1 MNYLFVHNYDMFV
14 DLPRQHFKTIS
25 ALVWYLWVF
34 NFGSSNTQMMFIN
47 KKHEDSKENLKK
59 MKNIR
64 ASLPEY
70 LQMDAAY
77 DRFGKKIKVPNTAE
91 TMQHPTNHNTIK
103 TLPAARTKAM
113 ADGAGRGC
121 TMAIQ
126 YYDEFAFM
134 PYNSIIYS
142 AAQPAYSRARMNAR
156 ANHAPYGMLI
166 TTTPGDLTT
175 DEGVFANTMRLNAT
189 PWNEAYYDKSY
200 SELEEIRNSNDN
212 STFFYI
218 RFTYKQLGSGE
229 EYFKEMVRGLQK
241 DWPKIRREV
250 LLEWANGS
258 MNCPFKQDDLDIIK
272 SLCRREPINTL
283 FFGKHGQYQLHI
295 WDQLP
300 LDNQY
305 PPIIG
310 VDVAA
315 GWQKD
320 SSAITIIDS
329 KTTRVLATLNCN
341 YIPSQDLA
349 QVIFDIVTK
358 YMKNAIVNIE
368 RNGEAKQ
375 QTSVYSVTSIFS
387 RVNCYDDGQELYS
400 LQRDLRKCA

>member
-1 MNYLFVHNYDMFV
+1 M
-14 DLPRQHFKTIS
+14 
-25 ALVWYLWVF
+25 
-34 NFGSSNTQMMFIN
+34 
-47 KKHEDSKENLKK
+47 
-59 MKNIR
+59 
-64 ASLPEY
+64 
-70 LQMDAAY
+70 
-77 DRFGKKIKVPNTAE
+77 
-91 TMQHPTNHNTIK
+91 
-103 TLPAARTKAM
+103 
-113 ADGAGRGC
+113 
-121 TMAIQ
+121 
-126 YYDEFAFM
+126 
-134 PYNSIIYS
+134 
-142 AAQPAYSRARMNAR
+142 
-156 ANHAPYGMLI
+156 
-166 TTTPGDLTT
+166 
-175 DEGVFANTMRLNAT
+175 
-189 PWNEAYYDKSY
+189 
-200 SELEEIRNSNDN
+200 
-212 STFFYI
+212 YI
-218 RFTYKQLGSGE
+218 R
-229 EYFKEMVRGLQK
+229 
-241 DWPKIRREV
+241 
-250 LLEWANGS
+250 
-258 MNCPFKQDDLDIIK
+258 
-272 SLCRREPINTL
+272 
-283 FFGKHGQYQLHI
+283 HGQYQLHI